1 MKKIIFIFVLIICF
15 IATPLS
21 VYANY
26 NNANGNII
34 DGSSTVNEDLAEDKE
49 LIAESSLSSLRI
61 LLEANSL
68 DDNAID
74 YDRASKAYF
83 NMPFYDTEELSRS
96 QMQEFV
102 KNAEVAYNVPIKYD
116 ESDEFGTITVAK
128 GVEVTDE
135 MRNNSDYSEH
145 FIQRLEK
152 QENRWC
158 MASASKGECE
168 MDYNNAIYELLNDY
182 GIENSYVYFVNGIGD
197 AGETA
202 LVIFRE
208 NSDNAEFLLL
218 DDEYTG
224 DDGKVRIATD
234 TDFGDRMYTY
244 SELKEI
250 DAQRAASI
258 DPNEE
263 VLLLGVDS
271 DFDLDLTSESNYNLE
286 YALIA
291 GGAVLGLCALA
302 LIINFASKKKVK
314 V

>member
-15 IATPLS
+15 IATPSS

-26 NNANGNII
+26 NNTNGNII

-128 GVEVTDE
+128 GCLLYT
-135 MRNNSDYSEH
+135 SD
-145 FIQRLEK
+145 
-152 QENRWC
+152 
-158 MASASKGECE
+158 AA
-168 MDYNNAIYELLNDY
+168 
-182 GIENSYVYFVNGIGD
+182 
-197 AGETA
+197 
-202 LVIFRE
+202 
-208 NSDNAEFLLL
+208 
-218 DDEYTG
+218 DD
-224 DDGKVRIATD
+224 
-234 TDFGDRMYTY
+234 
-244 SELKEI
+244 
-250 DAQRAASI
+250 
-258 DPNEE
+258 
-263 VLLLGVDS
+263 
-271 DFDLDLTSESNYNLE
+271 
-286 YALIA
+286 
-291 GGAVLGLCALA
+291 
-302 LIINFASKKKVK
+302 
-314 V
+314 